1 MIADGLTALEALG
14 LAVRCE
20 MDARA
25 LYQNLASRID
35 NDLLKERFLN
45 LAQEEKRQQLLLE
58 KKHREMFPEVELE
71 LPPCQLPREVLEK
84 TPGKELT
91 LKEVL
96 KTALEEAKRAREFY
110 LDCAETTDDLSG
122 KRMFRFL
129 ADMKFSHQM
138 MLAAELEMLEKY
150 PAYYEGP
157 GSWEVETHL
166 KAPKIKR

>member
-1 MIADGLTALEALG
+1 MIAEGLTALEALG

-71 LPPCQLPREVLEK
+71 IPPCQLPREVLEK

-91 LKEVL
+91 IQEVL
-96 KTALEEAKRAREFY
+96 KTALEEVRRAREFY
-110 LDCAETTDDLSG
+110 LDCAETTGDLSG

-138 MLAAELEMLEKY
+138 MLTAELEMLEKY

-157 GSWEVETHL
+157 GSWEVETRL
-166 KAPKIKR
+166 KAPRIKR